1 MNRIIEIAAMAIGG
15 LSLFLVAFVGFVSLS
30 GKDMSR
36 VAVIGKLFPAPAE
49 KDGHGEDAKEE
60 QAGEESSGEKG
71 KGLSDAAVVEASLGV
86 LSAWTLPSPYSTT
99 ELRGLSEE
107 IKKKHGELEEREHA
121 LARRERTVQDDE
133 AELAE
138 RMKSLTEMQQHL
150 ESLQGELSER
160 EQAVARRESVVEA
173 SADSRWASVAGV
185 IAAIEEPAAAAK
197 RLADYQPEEAA
208 KILRA
213 MGDDERAGTI
223 LNALEGIRR
232 RLHRREGARGRQ
244 GQEEVG
250 ASTAS
255 AGLQPGFFS
264 YFLLAEQARERSRA
278 GARRSRVTIGP
289 VGHVQSPRRGAG
301 GRSVPERKQGVARA
315 RDRRAAP

>member
-15 LSLFLVAFVGFVSLS
+15 VSLFLVAFVGFVSLS

-49 KDGHGEDAKEE
+49 KDEHGEVAKEV
-60 QAGEESSGEKG
+60 QSGEEHRVKG

-107 IKKKHGELEEREHA
+107 IKRKHGELGEREHS
-121 LARRERTVQDDE
+121 LARRERAVQDDE

-138 RMKSLTEMQQHL
+138 RAKTLVEMQQHL
-150 ESLQGELSER
+150 DGLQAELSER
-160 EQAVARRESVVEA
+160 EQGVARREATLEA
-173 SADSRWASVAGV
+173 NADSRWAAVAGV

-197 RLADYQPEEAA
+197 RLAEYEPDEAG

-213 MGDDERAGTI
+213 MNDDERAGTI
-223 LNALEGIRR
+223 LNALEETRWK
-232 RLHRREGARGRQ
+232 EYVA
-244 GQEEVG
+244 
-250 ASTAS
+250 AYTAEK
-255 AGLQPGFFS
+255 A
-264 YFLLAEQARERSRA
+264 RA
-278 GARRSRVTIGP
+278 GSKGK
-289 VGHVQSPRRGAG
+289 
-301 GRSVPERKQGVARA
+301 RK
-315 RDRRAAP
+315 